1 MAIIWKIISMSSVL
15 LFIGMIP
22 TCAETCGANDNIKA
36 LVIADVQNANR
47 WPGWSEIPFF
57 AIERDD
63 LAGDIIAMQYSAKT
77 SALKRGEPGL
87 PVPFVPMRVFEVSN
101 DGDLVENAK
110 IVRHSAL
117 TDDSMIW
124 RVAYNCLTKQVFH
137 LYGFTDSAQGFN
149 EMMSTMQLVIDSS
162 DLAKDVQYLWVKLM
176 RSPGTDETI
185 RSRHRLLMDFLDN
198 YPTPDVGENFWASWS
213 RFSPSLKR
221 SVGQPIARQLKEGF
235 AVTFYIPADV
245 SVQRIEMKIG
255 PNGSIDSLAEKSV
268 ANWPVKR

>member
-1 MAIIWKIISMSSVL
+1 MSSVL

-77 SALKRGEPGL
+77 SALKRGEPSL
-87 PVPFVPMRVFEVSN
+87 PMPVVPMRIFEVSKE
-101 DGDLVENAK
+101 GYVVENAK
-110 IVRHSAL
+110 IIDHVVGL
-117 TDDSMIW
+117 DDSPMW

-149 EMMSTMQLVIDSS
+149 EMMSAMQLVIDSS

-176 RSPGTDETI
+176 RSSGTDETI

-235 AVTFYIPADV
+235 AVTFYIPADD